1 MGCELIPIPCTPC
14 SLTTG
19 LFTNDCPTQIV
30 ECPMYPFST
39 TFNGVLGTVINQYLS
54 GNTDYVFGDCEETT
68 ISSQW
73 FVEVYIDNTLKI
85 SLPFFNGVGYDNPT
99 PCIETTTFSGA
110 SAPCN
115 SVWEKAVLIALDGLE
130 TFGYDYYITTEGNIG
145 IYNIVCDI
153 DRSEINFRLSVG
165 INFNIFC
172 S

>member
-1 MGCELIPIPCTPC
+1 MGCELMPILCTPC

-19 LFTNDCPTQIV
+19 LFNNECPTQIV
-30 ECPMYPFST
+30 ECPMFPFDK
-39 TFNGVLGTVINQYLS
+39 TFNGILGTVINK
-54 GNTDYVFGDCEETT
+54 YVKDNGYDFDNCSAST

-85 SLPFFNGVGYDNPT
+85 SLPFFNGVGYSSPT
-99 PCIETTTFSGA
+99 PCIETSTFSGG

-115 SVWEKAVLIALDGLE
+115 SVWERSVLIALDGLE
-130 TFGYDYYITTEGNIG
+130 TFGYDYYITTDGNIA

-153 DRSEINFRLSVG
+153 DRSEVNFRLSVG

-172 S
+172 SK